1 MGGTPH
7 PEAEG
12 GVWSLVGG
20 LRPTSSGLGRL
31 ILGLGAL
38 VCLCLC
44 LRLWK
49 GGWSRLRAL

>member
-20 LRPTSSGLGRL
+20 LRPPRAQGWDASFWDSGRSCACACVHGCGREA
-31 ILGLGAL
+31 GA
-38 VCLCLC
+38 
-44 LRLWK
+44 
-49 GGWSRLRAL
+49 G